1 MGGSKMKIE
10 KEKEIEQE
18 YEIIKYA
25 LTYLISNLDDEV
37 AEDMS
42 EYVGTNDP
50 TEIETILQKLID
62 EY

>member
-1 MGGSKMKIE
+1 MKIE

-25 LTYLISNLDDEV
+25 LTYLISNLGDEV

>member
-1 MGGSKMKIE
+1 MGGSKMKNE

>member
-1 MGGSKMKIE
+1 
-10 KEKEIEQE
+10 
-18 YEIIKYA
+18 
-25 LTYLISNLDDEV
+25 LISNLDDEV

>member
-25 LTYLISNLDDEV
+25 LTYLISNLGDEV